1 MQYKRHALTL
11 VTNSALVRRNSEDAY
26 VHTDYNMNSTPWI
39 CVIALRSVFI
49 GINANKSCVH
59 TRYAF
64 RMQRNDACK
73 TGVDTA
79 ARITHCHFSARRC
92 MLLNLHD
99 LTDIACEM
107 PSDTVY
113 DL

>member
-1 MQYKRHALTL
+1 MQYKRHALTS
-11 VTNSALVRRNSEDAY
+11 VPKGALVRRNSEDAY

-64 RMQRNDACK
+64 CMQRNDACR
-73 TGVDTA
+73 TGVGIEERKNA
-79 ARITHCHFSARRC
+79 LPFLSSQVHVFESA
-92 MLLNLHD
+92 
-99 LTDIACEM
+99 
-107 PSDTVY
+107 
-113 DL
+113 